1 MMQTSALTYSDI
13 MREIGDLVESLKNT
27 YIENNFWEND
37 NHNPLLVSKILDF
50 FEKNVKDE

>member
-1 MMQTSALTYSDI
+1 